1 MAFGVIGGA
10 LAGALV
16 AALGVMHDVPG
27 PGARLRDAYAVPAQ
41 DDEEHDPLVTGPLLG
56 LAGGAVAG
64 AGIGTLY
71 GRLRRSC
78 GTDN

>member
-1 MAFGVIGGA
+1 MAFGIIGGA
-10 LAGALV
+10 VVGTLV
-16 AALGVMHDVPG
+16 GALGVMHDVPG

-41 DDEEHDPLVTGPLLG
+41 DAEEHDPLVAGASLG

-71 GRLRRSC
+71 GRLRRSR
-78 GTDN
+78 GS